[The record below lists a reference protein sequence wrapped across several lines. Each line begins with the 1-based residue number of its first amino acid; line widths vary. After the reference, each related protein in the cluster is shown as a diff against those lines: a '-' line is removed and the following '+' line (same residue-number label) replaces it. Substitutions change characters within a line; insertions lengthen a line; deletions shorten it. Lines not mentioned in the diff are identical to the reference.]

1 MTSNMDM
8 TNPIFQL
15 YEAVRGARNS
25 QGQLISEPFLQLP
38 SRKDYPDYYHQISQ
52 PICLHQ
58 IKYEPHSVHMEHSTT
73 LNSAGVCPTS
83 VVSPPESDTALI
95 HYLYKLLVVIYYEH
109 ELLGLRE
116 DLNDLYFQR
125 LSMLAFS
132 GYPSFIKDFHSNL
145 TYSLLL
151 PCFYS
156 HYVTVLFTTRILVAF
171 FQSQRHS
178 CFLLI

>member
-58 IKYEPHSVHMEHSTT
+58 IKYVRMGHSST
-73 LNSAGVCPTS
+73 LNYAS
-83 VVSPPESDTALI
+83 VVSLPQSDTALI
-95 HYLYKLLVVIYYEH
+95 HYLDKLLVIIYDKH
-109 ELLGLRE
+109 KVLGLLV
-116 DLNDLYFQR
+116 DLNDELNFQ
-125 LSMLAFS
+125 
-132 GYPSFIKDFHSNL
+132 
-145 TYSLLL
+145 
-151 PCFYS
+151 
-156 HYVTVLFTTRILVAF
+156 
-171 FQSQRHS
+171 
-178 CFLLI
+178 